1 MRRFHD
7 AGVHGAGVAALGVAV
22 ALALVLR
29 PAPADAQANA
39 PAGAPDYP
47 SRNVTFIVGF
57 APGGGIDTFARV
69 VAQELND
76 SGFSVVIENRA
87 GAASN
92 IAAKAVA
99 GAAPDGYTLLF
110 TGNSYAINQTF
121 YKNPGYATEDL
132 RPVVFVAIDSQALAV
147 NAASPVRALP
157 EFLQARKSTAF
168 NFGYGGSSARIG
180 AEYVFNVLAKANATG
195 VPFQSGAPA
204 LTALL
209 GKHVDIIMAP
219 VAEVHPQIQQGNVR
233 ALAVTGPRRAGA
245 LPDVPTLDELGMPG
259 LGINGWI
266 GILAP
271 AKTPADI
278 CAKLNAVVN
287 QIVAKPNVDKRLRGL
302 GYEPYIGSFADA
314 GGFLKRQ
321 IDTWGQLIR
330 ATGISA
336 E

>member
-1 MRRFHD
+1 MRRFLRD
-7 AGVHGAGVAALGVAV
+7 GLAVAGIAALLGLGFHA
-22 ALALVLR
+22 
-29 PAPADAQANA
+29 APANAQANVQT
-39 PAGAPDYP
+39 PDYP
-47 SRNVTFIVGF
+47 SRNITFIVGF

-69 VAQELND
+69 VAQELTEQA
-76 SGFSVVIENRA
+76 GFSVTIENRA

-110 TGNSYAINQTF
+110 TGNSYAINQTL
-121 YKNPGYATEDL
+121 YKNPGYATADL
-132 RPVVFVAIDSQALAV
+132 RPVVFVAIDSLALAV
-147 NAASPVRALP
+147 HAAHAARSLP
-157 EFLQARKSTAF
+157 EFLQIGKTAPF
-168 NFGYGGSSARIG
+168 NYGYGGSSARIG

-204 LTALL
+204 LNALL
-209 GKHVDIIMAP
+209 GKHVDIITAP
-219 VAEVHPQIQQGNVR
+219 VAEVHPQVEQGAVR
-233 ALAVTGPRRAGA
+233 ALAVTGPRRAAA
-245 LPDVPTLDELGMPG
+245 LADVPTLDEFGMPG

-271 AKTPADI
+271 ARTPAEI
-278 CAKLNAVVN
+278 CAKLNAAVN
-287 QIVAKPNVDKRLRGL
+287 LIVAKPSVDKRLRGL
-302 GYEPYIGSFADA
+302 GYEPYIGAFADA